1 MKKFF
6 SLLILTVLLLNLMA
20 CNSNISLDWVNA
32 GTYLSVYWKNCD
44 IAGDY
49 LYLDVS
55 CYGKSQAIDE
65 RITFINCS
73 VTVKITASVYDDYR
87 NYYSATGKATMKLN
101 ESGDGSCT
109 VRIDLSDMY
118 RINGINDFDISDVSV
133 VKANGTLKKNS
144 Y

>member
-32 GTYLSVYWKNCD
+32 GTYLRVYWKDCD
-44 IAGDY
+44 VAGDY

-55 CYGKSQAIDE
+55 CYGKTQAVDE
-65 RITFINCS
+65 RITFINCF
-73 VTVKITASVYDDYR
+73 VTVEITASAYDDYG
-87 NYYSATGKATMKLN
+87 NYYFSTGKETMRLN
-101 ESGDGSCT
+101 ESGGGSCT
-109 VRIDLSDMY
+109 VRIDLSDIY
-118 RINGINDFDISDVSV
+118 RIYGLNDFDISDVSV